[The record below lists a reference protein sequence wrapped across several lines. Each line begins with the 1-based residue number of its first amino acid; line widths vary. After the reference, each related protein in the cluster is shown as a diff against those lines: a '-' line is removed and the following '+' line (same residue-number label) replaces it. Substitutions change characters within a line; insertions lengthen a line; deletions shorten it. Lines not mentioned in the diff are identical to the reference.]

1 MADAQ
6 AAARRLLAVGA
17 GEPGEI
23 ARVRGLL
30 VEALVELRRAAD
42 VAAGEWW
49 QRALP
54 EEQVARAEHEGH
66 RLLARLAAPARDRVG
81 CERTQ
86 D

>member
-1 MADAQ
+1 M
-6 AAARRLLAVGA
+6 RPV
-17 GEPGEI
+17 ETV
-23 ARVRGLL
+23 RVRGTL
-30 VEALVELRRAAD
+30 VDDLVELRRAAD
-42 VAAGEWW
+42 AAAGEWW

-86 D
+86 G